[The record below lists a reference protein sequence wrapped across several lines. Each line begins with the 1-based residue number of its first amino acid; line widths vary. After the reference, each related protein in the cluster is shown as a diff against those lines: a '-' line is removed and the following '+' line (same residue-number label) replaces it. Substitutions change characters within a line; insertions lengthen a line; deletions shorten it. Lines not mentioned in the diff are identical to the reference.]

1 MMRAAIVTG
10 SNKGVGNGVVEL
22 LAKHLNPSEWH
33 VYLTARNV
41 SLGEEAV
48 KKFKDQGLSVKFHQL
63 DITDAKSRHE
73 LVEFMKKNYPD
84 GVNILVNNAGIAYKH
99 DSKAPFG
106 EQARVTLETNYTA
119 TVQMCLDFLPIMAK
133 NSRLVNVASMV
144 ATTSFNAM
152 SEEKARKLMKASSL
166 KEVDD
171 LMADFVKHAEIGDHQ
186 KVGFANTAY
195 GMSKVGLWKATEIL
209 AEQYKSDP
217 RHILINS
224 CCPGYVNTD
233 MTSHK
238 GVKTILEGA
247 DTPFY
252 LATLP
257 DDAKEPYGQFVSERK
272 IAKVDA
278 RFK

>member
-1 MMRAAIVTG
+1 MVRAAIVTG

-84 GVNILVNNAGIAYKH
+84 GVNILVNNAGIAYKN

-106 EQARVTLETNYTA
+106 EQARVTLATNYTA

-133 NSRLVNVASMV
+133 SSRLVNVASVV

-166 KEVDD
+166 KEVDE

-186 KVGFANTAY
+186 KEGFANTAY

>member
-1 MMRAAIVTG
+1 MKVAIVSG
-10 SNKGVGNGVVEL
+10 ANKGIGNGIVEL
-22 LAKHLNPSEWH
+22 LAKHLKSSEWH

-48 KKFKDQGLSVKFHQL
+48 RNFEGQGLPVKFHQL

-84 GVNILVNNAGIAYKH
+84 GVNILVNNAAIAYKN
-99 DSKAPFG
+99 DSTAPFG

-133 NSRLVNVASMV
+133 NSRLVNVASM
-144 ATTSFNAM
+144 AASMTFNAM

-166 KEVDD
+166 KEVDE
-171 LMADFVKHAEIGDHQ
+171 LMANFVKRAEIGDHQ
-186 KVGFANTAY
+186 KEGFANTAY

-209 AEQYKSDP
+209 AEQYKPDP

-233 MTSHK
+233 MSSHK

-257 DDAKEPYGQFVSERK
+257 DDAKEPHGQFLSERK
-272 IAKVDA
+272 IVKVDA